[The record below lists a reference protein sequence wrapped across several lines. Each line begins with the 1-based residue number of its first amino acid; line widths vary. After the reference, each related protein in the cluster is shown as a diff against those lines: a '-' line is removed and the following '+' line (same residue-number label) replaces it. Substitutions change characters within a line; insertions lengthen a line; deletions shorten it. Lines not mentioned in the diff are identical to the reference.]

1 MSRKKV
7 IWVVVLIL
15 LTAFFY
21 HRFTR
26 QLTFFEV
33 TENFERPMDVT
44 VPEGLSSLSAEECG
58 LCHEEIYEEWK
69 TAIHSQAWTE
79 PYFQV
84 DFVWDNSM
92 QVCKNCHTPL
102 VNQQEHLVV
111 GFNDRAKL
119 DPILKPNPDYDPA
132 LQNEG
137 VTCAVC
143 HIRDGVIVG
152 PYGAKTEAHPTR
164 KDDRFTD
171 GRTVCKQCH
180 WVQGDR
186 WDMFLKLPPCGNFA
200 EIEEAGRPINCT
212 KCHMPRV
219 TRVMAI
225 DGPVRTGGRHT
236 WRGGHDPAMVKSA
249 AKIEV
254 TEETGSS
261 ATKKRYTISVTNVG
275 TEHRLP
281 TGTPDR
287 HLEVSF
293 RLYDAGGKLIKEKIH
308 FLERTI
314 LWRPFIVDLWDT
326 RLKFNETRSYS
337 FSFATD
343 SSPKPAL
350 LVAEVRYG
358 LLHESRRKLIGY
370 KNKEPISYNIFLK
383 KIKLRVN
390 NRHPT
395 ANMLPLQ
402 SGG

>member
-1 MSRKKV
+1 MKPKR
-7 IWVVVLIL
+7 IFELAALIL
-15 LTAFFY
+15 ITAFFY

-26 QLTFFEV
+26 PLTFFEV
-33 TENFERPMDVT
+33 TKDFERPMEVA

-69 TAIHSQAWTE
+69 SSIMAQAWTE

-92 QVCKNCHTPL
+92 QICKNCHTPL
-102 VNQQEHLVV
+102 ANQQEHLVL
-111 GFNDRAKL
+111 GFNDKAKL
-119 DPILKPNPDYDPA
+119 DPILEPNPDYDPD

-143 HIRDGVIVG
+143 HIKDGVIVG
-152 PYGAKTEAHPTR
+152 PFGAKTDAHPTR

-171 GRTVCKQCH
+171 GRSVCKKCH
-180 WVQGDR
+180 WIRGDR

-200 EIEEAGRPINCT
+200 EIEETGKPINCV

-219 TRVMAI
+219 TRVMATG
-225 DGPVRTGGRHT
+225 GPVRTGGRHT
-236 WRGGHDPAMVKSA
+236 WRGGHDKEMVKSA
-249 AKIEV
+249 AKIEL
-254 TEETGSS
+254 TEETDPS
-261 ATKKRYTISVTNVG
+261 AAKKRYTLSVTNVG
-275 TEHRLP
+275 AAHRLP

-293 RLYDAGGKLIKEKIH
+293 KLYDSGGKLIREKID
-308 FLERTI
+308 FLERVI

-326 RLKFNETRSYS
+326 RLKHNETRSYS

-358 LLHESRRKLIGY
+358 LLHESRRKRIGY
-370 KNKEPISYNIFLK
+370 ENKEPIKYSIFLK
-383 KIKLRVN
+383 KINL
-390 NRHPT
+390 
-395 ANMLPLQ
+395 
-402 SGG
+402 S

>member
-1 MSRKKV
+1 MKPKR
-7 IWVVVLIL
+7 IILVLLLII

-33 TENFERPMDVT
+33 TKDFERPMKVA

-58 LCHEEIYEEWK
+58 GCHEEIYEEWK
-69 TAIHSQAWTE
+69 SSIMAQAWTE

-84 DFVWDNSM
+84 DFVWDNSL
-92 QVCKNCHTPL
+92 QICKNCHIPL
-102 VNQQEHLVV
+102 ENQQEDLVL

-119 DPILKPNPDYDPA
+119 DPILKPNPNFDPV

-143 HIRDGVIVG
+143 HVDEDGVILG
-152 PYGAKTEAHPTR
+152 PYDLKTEAHPTR

-171 GRTVCKQCH
+171 GNSVCKKCH

-200 EIEEAGRPINCT
+200 EIKQAGKKVNCV

-219 TRVMAI
+219 TRVMGI

-236 WRGGHDPAMVKSA
+236 WRGGHDPEMVKSA

-254 TEETGSS
+254 TEDKDSS
-261 ATKKRYTISVTNVG
+261 ADKKSYTLSVTNVG

-293 RLYDAGGKLIKEKIH
+293 RLYDSGGKLIREKID

-314 LWRPFIVDLWDT
+314 LWRPFIIDLWDT
-326 RLKFNETRSYS
+326 RLKYNETRSYS
-337 FSFATD
+337 FSFSTE

-350 LVAEVRYG
+350 LVTEVRYG

-370 KNKEPISYNIFLK
+370 KNKNPIKYSIFLE
-383 KIKLRVN
+383 KIKL
-390 NRHPT
+390 P
-395 ANMLPLQ
+395 
-402 SGG
+402 